1 MLVASHNPD
10 HCTEST
16 MRQPTR
22 TMCVAVKVGNA
33 HLTLQPGRCKER
45 GGRSWGKG
53 GRKDPSQQKANRKAG
68 SFVVLN
74 TVQSQEGGSSQVG
87 ADAMLARHETKP
99 DNSCCGAEAASLQ
112 LLGST
117 VYYKYTAIKCFLFN
131 NKSQVCFSAQQGDSN
146 CAKCK
151 F

>member
-1 MLVASHNPD
+1 MIVELFESLSVTLQSLSKECHEMLVASHNPD

-16 MRQPTR
+16 MRQQTR

-33 HLTLQPGRCKER
+33 HLTLQSGRCKER

-74 TVQSQEGGSSQVG
+74 TVQSQEGGSS
-87 ADAMLARHETKP
+87 
-99 DNSCCGAEAASLQ
+99 
-112 LLGST
+112 
-117 VYYKYTAIKCFLFN
+117 
-131 NKSQVCFSAQQGDSN
+131 
-146 CAKCK
+146 
-151 F
+151 

>member
-1 MLVASHNPD
+1 MIVELFESLSVTLQSLSKGCHEMLVASHNPD

-53 GRKDPSQQKANRKAG
+53 GRKYPLPSKKLTGKQDLLSCWTLFRARREGALRLGQTPCWQDMRPNQTTPAAALKLPPY
-68 SFVVLN
+68 SCWVVQC
-74 TVQSQEGGSSQVG
+74 TI
-87 ADAMLARHETKP
+87 
-99 DNSCCGAEAASLQ
+99 
-112 LLGST
+112 ST
-117 VYYKYTAIKCFLFN
+117 PL
-131 NKSQVCFSAQQGDSN
+131 
-146 CAKCK
+146 
-151 F
+151 